1 MSNTDVT
8 QGEDGDTNRDRRLE
22 VFGGNIYS
30 GSGNDKFTLIDC
42 DFHGNYAAE
51 DGDGAG
57 GLFHFGGRP
66 NNHSKSRTQIGTNQ
80 FKTATI
86 GFPTITLSQ
95 EHKLIRIF
103 TLRQMLEQPKK
114 SFQSPSSLTCILF
127 FALSQIDQK
136 FRGNWFALP
145 IHHNKI
151 HELCRIQ

>member
-103 TLRQMLEQPKK
+103 TLRQMLEQQKK
-114 SFQSPSSLTCILF
+114 IVPITKFTDLYLVF
-127 FALSQIDQK
+127 LSQSNRPKVPRKLVCTTNSPQQ
-136 FRGNWFALP
+136 NS
-145 IHHNKI
+145 
-151 HELCRIQ
+151 